1 MAKNYTYVDVWLRI
15 DTFMRWET
23 WSGDAPVMCRMRET
37 NYGSVPAECFGPSMA
52 RRVCPLLRLQNH
64 VAGQVFLQGSEAVLQ
79 RGFLQ
84 PLRSSLL
91 ARAKVAGK
99 TKFLNVQM
107 HSLAKVRY
115 GTKCSGCLQGIS
127 PQDLVRKARDKVF
140 HLNCFTCLVCR
151 KQMSTGE
158 ELYVLDDNKFVCKQ
172 DYLSGKPLPDT
183 HHVHGH
189 HGSEDE
195 DEDGSSH
202 HHHGGVGGSHLG
214 PHNLGPGGPGDQTV
228 GHTGDLPLGS
238 DPCKQEDSE
247 DQGSLDGDPETR
259 DSQTENKSPDGGAG
273 GGSGDGG
280 AGSKRR
286 GPRTTIKAKQLE
298 ILKSAFSSTPKPTRH
313 IREQLA
319 KETGLPMRVIQVW
332 FQNKRSKERR
342 LKQLT
347 SMGRSPFFGGSRK
360 MRGFPL
366 NLNPGALGG
375 EDGPPP
381 GFPYFGAEKFEF
393 GYGGP
398 VAFHHEF
405 FGAHP
410 PPHPHGPPF
419 SGPGNPGLDPASLAG
434 MAAAV
439 AVTGEYPPPGAGGGP
454 PEFLTGP
461 PGQGP
466 PAPSSGSPGE
476 FLAPSGGAQGNPS
489 AGGNGGGPGGGG
501 GGGGFLEPH
510 QMQSEG
516 LAWNVASRISTLP
529 ERVDGVKE
537 KRSERKRGVDYKPKA
552 AGGEKDDGEGRWSVQ
567 QQQQQQQQQ
576 PRRSSVRVNRTG
588 RQEANKTEML
598 YKTLVKFSDGE
609 AHLQLTATMTMEL
622 WRKRG
627 EEEEEEEE
635 EEEAAASKTA
645 KQRRKKRVRKEGRKE
660 GILEGGFTAGSQV
673 VAGYAI
679 EKHSEIVSVAANTG
693 LFKLNIGIKFA
704 RFELRGKVQCS
715 RCGAFE
721 SKRNVIECFIKKI
734 EIIHVLYV
742 VM

>member
-1 MAKNYTYVDVWLRI
+1 M
-15 DTFMRWET
+15 
-23 WSGDAPVMCRMRET
+23 
-37 NYGSVPAECFGPSMA
+37 GS
-52 RRVCPLLRLQNH
+52 
-64 VAGQVFLQGSEAVLQ
+64 
-79 RGFLQ
+79 
-84 PLRSSLL
+84 
-91 ARAKVAGK
+91 
-99 TKFLNVQM
+99 
-107 HSLAKVRY
+107 
-115 GTKCSGCLQGIS
+115 
-127 PQDLVRKARDKVF
+127 
-140 HLNCFTCLVCR
+140 
-151 KQMSTGE
+151 
-158 ELYVLDDNKFVCKQ
+158 
-172 DYLSGKPLPDT
+172 
-183 HHVHGH
+183 
-189 HGSEDE
+189 GSEDE
-195 DEDGSSH
+195 DEDGSAH
-202 HHHGGVGGSHLG
+202 HHHSGVGGSHLG

-466 PAPSSGSPGE
+466 PAPPSGSPGE

-516 LAWNVASRISTLP
+516 LAW
-529 ERVDGVKE
+529 
-537 KRSERKRGVDYKPKA
+537 
-552 AGGEKDDGEGRWSVQ
+552 
-567 QQQQQQQQQ
+567 
-576 PRRSSVRVNRTG
+576 
-588 RQEANKTEML
+588 
-598 YKTLVKFSDGE
+598 
-609 AHLQLTATMTMEL
+609 
-622 WRKRG
+622 
-627 EEEEEEEE
+627 
-635 EEEAAASKTA
+635 
-645 KQRRKKRVRKEGRKE
+645 
-660 GILEGGFTAGSQV
+660 
-673 VAGYAI
+673 
-679 EKHSEIVSVAANTG
+679 
-693 LFKLNIGIKFA
+693 
-704 RFELRGKVQCS
+704 
-715 RCGAFE
+715 
-721 SKRNVIECFIKKI
+721 
-734 EIIHVLYV
+734 
-742 VM
+742 

>member
-1 MAKNYTYVDVWLRI
+1 MYLKSGTREPSPSNMRSSRFVRRGRRTSQRRLAITRMYWGRRFEDVRPGCFSHNRGE
-15 DTFMRWET
+15 DTAVGAAEQKGAREAGGLAEEARGGRLGERRDRYPFGGVT
-23 WSGDAPVMCRMRET
+23 SGRA
-37 NYGSVPAECFGPSMA
+37 ACFDEEGDGRSGRSGRSDGEA
-52 RRVCPLLRLQNH
+52 
-64 VAGQVFLQGSEAVLQ
+64 VAGTEAAPGRELRAQPFHGHVRWRAGLGPPERVATFGGPCCAPLPVTQACNIAGS
-79 RGFLQ
+79 RGLAM
-84 PLRSSLL
+84 LL
-91 ARAKVAGK
+91 SCAGCEK
-99 TKFLNVQM
+99 PIMDQYLLNVLDRAWHIECVRCFDCRITLQEKCF
-107 HSLAKVRY
+107 SREAKLFCRDDFFRRY

-151 KQMSTGE
+151 RKMSTGE
-158 ELYVLDDNKFVCKQ
+158 ELYVLEDNKFVCKQ
-172 DYLSGKPLPDT
+172 DFELGKLAPDT

-189 HGSEDE
+189 HESSNLSAGGDSLMGSGSEDE
-195 DEDGSSH
+195 DEDGSAPH
-202 HHHGGVGGSHLG
+202 HHHSRVGGTHLG
-214 PHNLGPGGPGDQTV
+214 AHNLGTGGPGDQTV
-228 GHTGDLPLGS
+228 GHGGDLPLGS

-381 GFPYFGAEKFEF
+381 VFPYFGGEKFEF

-439 AVTGEYPPPGAGGGP
+439 AVTGEYPPPGAGGAP

-466 PAPSSGSPGE
+466 PAPTGGSPGE

-516 LAWNVASRISTLP
+516 LAW
-529 ERVDGVKE
+529 
-537 KRSERKRGVDYKPKA
+537 
-552 AGGEKDDGEGRWSVQ
+552 
-567 QQQQQQQQQ
+567 
-576 PRRSSVRVNRTG
+576 
-588 RQEANKTEML
+588 
-598 YKTLVKFSDGE
+598 
-609 AHLQLTATMTMEL
+609 
-622 WRKRG
+622 
-627 EEEEEEEE
+627 
-635 EEEAAASKTA
+635 
-645 KQRRKKRVRKEGRKE
+645 
-660 GILEGGFTAGSQV
+660 
-673 VAGYAI
+673 
-679 EKHSEIVSVAANTG
+679 
-693 LFKLNIGIKFA
+693 
-704 RFELRGKVQCS
+704 
-715 RCGAFE
+715 
-721 SKRNVIECFIKKI
+721 
-734 EIIHVLYV
+734 
-742 VM
+742 